1 MGSPPRPINT
11 RSLAEERRA
20 LALRQRGEEASAA
33 VADMRA
39 RLSALGIL
47 PVVQEKGK
55 NDAKSEMRKVDA
67 AQIIQKKQE
76 EMVEKVIVATT
87 DISTDISVVDLSVDT
102 SVDVTSILDGVEEKD
117 LKNSVTIADDEGRQ
131 KVSSS
136 GTNNK
141 PTIEVKIS
149 SPSKK
154 MEETEGVK
162 IKSALQPPKSS
173 ASPKRRESSKSFKQ
187 SNGDSNENLAVGA
200 LRLSKP
206 AEAYRASL
214 ANLKEALSHC
224 VEMYKE
230 VDFVRQS
237 LPSVPER
244 SGVEQLL
251 KEFQKEFKGIM
262 SEIPQEEKDNDAA
275 ENANEADG
283 EEDSESDEYSS
294 SEDESELEMLL
305 SLAKKA

>member
-1 MGSPPRPINT
+1 MG
-11 RSLAEERRA
+11 SLAEERRA

-55 NDAKSEMRKVDA
+55 SDAKSEMRKV
-67 AQIIQKKQE
+67 
-76 EMVEKVIVATT
+76 VATT

-131 KVSSS
+131 KISSS

-141 PTIEVKIS
+141 PTIEVKVS
-149 SPSKK
+149 SPIKK

-187 SNGDSNENLAVGA
+187 SN
-200 LRLSKP
+200 
-206 AEAYRASL
+206 
-214 ANLKEALSHC
+214 
-224 VEMYKE
+224 
-230 VDFVRQS
+230 
-237 LPSVPER
+237 
-244 SGVEQLL
+244 
-251 KEFQKEFKGIM
+251 
-262 SEIPQEEKDNDAA
+262 
-275 ENANEADG
+275 
-283 EEDSESDEYSS
+283 
-294 SEDESELEMLL
+294 
-305 SLAKKA
+305 

>member
-1 MGSPPRPINT
+1 
-11 RSLAEERRA
+11 
-20 LALRQRGEEASAA
+20 
-33 VADMRA
+33 
-39 RLSALGIL
+39 
-47 PVVQEKGK
+47 
-55 NDAKSEMRKVDA
+55 
-67 AQIIQKKQE
+67 
-76 EMVEKVIVATT
+76 MVEKVVVATT

-214 ANLKEALSHC
+214 ANLREALSHC

-244 SGVEQLL
+244 SGVDELL
-251 KEFQKEFKGIM
+251 KEFQEEFKGIV
-262 SEIPQEEKDNDAA
+262 SEIPQQQQQQQQKEDQKQNNNINND
-275 ENANEADG
+275 ADG
-283 EEDSESDEYSS
+283 EEDSESEEESSS
-294 SEDESELEMLL
+294 SEDENELQMLL
-305 SLAKKA
+305 SLAKKLNKKKKRKKMLRSSGKLKRRSASHNV